1 MASIQNQI
9 DSNAVYARKLQE
21 EEMNFGFKPQFD
33 TQGNSNLAKRIGDA
47 ERAGASEED
56 IQIILS
62 EHDYVRS
69 SVLTPQNQPT
79 PSVPSG
85 TPPSVASPAVA
96 SSPSRP
102 SRPLKRTSPKKCDK
116 PARPDNTPTK
126 VVKKVEQNIASF
138 FDKFMEHLPTIV
150 FIVVLAI
157 FIYKVF
163 FSPVKGSKGKK
174 GKGKGKGKKK

>member
-9 DSNAVYARKLQE
+9 DSNAAYARKLQE

-47 ERAGASEED
+47 ERAGASDEE
-56 IQIILS
+56 IQVILA

-79 PSVPSG
+79 PSVPAG
-85 TPPSVASPAVA
+85 TPPVASPAVPTG
-96 SSPSRP
+96 PSRP

-150 FIVVLAI
+150 FIVVLAV

-163 FSPVKGSKGKK
+163 FSPVKGSKGK
-174 GKGKGKGKKK
+174 GKGKGKKK